1 MPKTSIASSLRRH
14 QSLDFLD
21 NDSDYIHPDIINM
34 GRISFPVQRDK
45 EKPTRLGSLEIDLEM
60 NASDH
65 SKSGSKQRNGFFAV
79 YKRNSKNK
87 TSVLGSFST
96 ERYMVEDLEK
106 LVANVLE
113 QRRFFSFPRRE
124 LIPELMPGY
133 GFKRGLA
140 LSGLAA
146 LAVAIDFGL
155 AAYSNSLGVPHQSYT
170 SEVFENMVGFYG
182 QQQAVINSA
191 AGVLMVPSLVSGL
204 FESFYRRAARA
215 ADRIRVRHIQKQSD
229 EYGFL
234 YGKDAENAI
243 VKRYLEKKRAD
254 FHREL
259 SRKYSDILKKN
270 SDLIYNRLL
279 LGDDEWIRE
288 NLSANGTSPKDLFSD
303 VHAAF
308 DKTVPH
314 YENHTIYLLDKPLS
328 S

>member
-34 GRISFPVQRDK
+34 GRILFPVQRDK

-254 FHREL
+254 FHREVVGYSNI
-259 SRKYSDILKKN
+259 SRVDSDD
-270 SDLIYNRLL
+270 SYNHLL
-279 LGDDEWIRE
+279 MGDDEWI
-288 NLSANGTSPKDLFSD
+288 NTHLSADGKSPAELGRE
-303 VHAAF
+303 VRLAF
-308 DKTVPH
+308 DKTAPH
-314 YENHTIYLLDKPLS
+314 YENHTIYLLNKPQS